1 MKNPLKSLY
10 DWVLSWAD
18 KPGGNIALY
27 SISFAES
34 SFFPIPPDPLLIA
47 FCLSKPKESLKFA
60 MFTTIFSVLGGIF
73 GYLIGV
79 FLFETIG
86 KAILNFYNYWDAYY
100 KVKSMFD
107 TYGFVAVLIA
117 GFTPIPYKVFTIAS
131 GSFYFLFPVF
141 VLASILS
148 RGARFFIVAILM
160 LFFGEKAREFIDKYF
175 DWLTLAFVILL
186 IGGFLLIK
194 YAL

>member
-18 KPGGNIALY
+18 KPGGHVALY

-47 FCLSKPKESLKFA
+47 YCLSKPKNSLQFA
-60 MFTTIFSVLGGIF
+60 FFTTIFSVLGGLL
-73 GYLIGV
+73 GYFIGIA
-79 FLFETIG
+79 LFELVG
-86 KAILNFYNYWDAYY
+86 KPILNFYNYWDAYY
-100 KVKSMFD
+100 KVQSLFNE
-107 TYGFVAVLIA
+107 YGFLAVFIA

-131 GSFYFLFPVF
+131 GALAFNIPLF

-148 RGARFFIVAILM
+148 RGLRFFLVSILM
-160 LFFGEKAREFIDKYF
+160 MLIGEKAKVFIDKNF
-175 DWLTLAFVILL
+175 DWLTVVFVILL
-186 IGGFLLIK
+186 VGGFLAIR
-194 YAL
+194 YVF

>member
-1 MKNPLKSLY
+1 MKNPLRTLY

-60 MFTTIFSVLGGIF
+60 FNTTLFSVLGGLL
-73 GYLIGV
+73 GYAIGV

-86 KAILNFYNYWDAYY
+86 KAILNFYNYWDAYN
-100 KVKSMFD
+100 KVKDLFD
-107 TYGFVAVLIA
+107 TYGLVAVMIA

-131 GSFYFLFPVF
+131 GSFYFNIPLFI
-141 VLASILS
+141 LASILS
-148 RGARFFIVAILM
+148 RGARFFLEAVILI
-160 LFFGEKAREFIDKYF
+160 FFGEKAKQFIDKYF
-175 DWLTLAFVILL
+175 DWLALAFVILL
-186 IGGFLLIK
+186 VGGFILLK
-194 YAL
+194 YIV